1 VSLERYLGQ
10 LFLAWFN
17 QHYGRNFVLRPE
29 TGLPAGQAGPAA
41 DERAAQA
48 QLWAS
53 DGQYRLALAVDRL
66 FESEEAAWDGRR
78 LEVEERLTRALHS
91 PHLLWM
97 PPQAPLP
104 GEEPEES
111 EFVLRVQMGAAPLV
125 AGGRGEVSLPV
136 PLRLGKT
143 QDDGAYVSVVGGL
156 SRNWTAISERVR
168 GAFNL
173 DSTAFHRLSRRPEE
187 REDILARIA
196 DCSSRLSVGEGVEF
210 EAEEAWTIQK
220 LAEGE
225 ETFIVG
231 CPPGFDPTDG
241 TILRRLMRRRVAAA
255 NEALGSSEADLKA
268 LALVGVWEYA
278 EDEGAS
284 AILRGFDSAIF
295 SNVDVIAILADGEV
309 RPALAA
315 RTLPWRG

>member
-10 LFLAWFN
+10 LFLTWFN
-17 QHYGRNFVLRPE
+17 QRHGRGFVLLPE
-29 TGLPAGQAGPAA
+29 IGPAA
-41 DERAAQA
+41 GDRPAEA

-53 DGQYRLALAVDRL
+53 AGQYRLALAVDRL
-66 FESEEAAWDGRR
+66 FESEDAAWDRRR
-78 LEVEERLTRALHS
+78 LEVEDRLTRALHA
-91 PHLLWM
+91 PYLLWM
-97 PPQAPLP
+97 PPQARLP
-104 GEEPEES
+104 GAEPEES
-111 EFVLRVQMGAAPLV
+111 EFALRVQMGAAPLL

-156 SRNWTAISERVR
+156 SRHWTAISERVQ

-173 DSTAFHRLSRRPEE
+173 DSTAFHRLSRRPEV
-187 REDILARIA
+187 REEIFARIA
-196 DCSSRLSVGEGVEF
+196 DYSSRLSVGEGVQF

-225 ETFIVG
+225 EVFTVG
-231 CPPGFDPTDG
+231 CPPDFDPTDG
-241 TILRRLMRRRVAAA
+241 TSLRRLMRRRVAAA
-255 NEALGSSEADLKA
+255 NEALGSLEADLKA

-295 SNVDVIAILADGEV
+295 SNIDVIAILADGEV
-309 RPALAA
+309 RPALSA

>member
-1 VSLERYLGQ
+1 LSLERYIGQ
-10 LFLAWFN
+10 LFLTWFN
-17 QHYGRNFVLRPE
+17 QRHRRDFALLPE
-29 TGLPAGQAGPAA
+29 TGPAA
-41 DERAAQA
+41 GDRPANS

-66 FESEEAAWDGRR
+66 YESEDAAWDRR
-78 LEVEERLTRALHS
+78 RPEVEERLTRALHA
-91 PHLLWM
+91 PHLLWV

-111 EFVLRVQMGAAPLV
+111 EFLRRVQMGAAALL

-136 PLRLGKT
+136 PLRLGKA

-156 SRNWTAISERVR
+156 SRHWAAISERVR
-168 GAFNL
+168 GAFDL
-173 DSTAFHRLSRRPEE
+173 DSTALHRLSRRPEV
-187 REDILARIA
+187 REEVFARIV
-196 DCSSRLSVGEGVEF
+196 DCSLRLSVGEGLEF

-225 ETFIVG
+225 KVFIVG
-231 CPPGFDPTDG
+231 CPPDFDPTDG
-241 TILRRLMRRRVAAA
+241 TTLRRLMRRRVAAA
-255 NEALGSSEADLKA
+255 NGGLISLEADVKV

-284 AILRGFDSAIF
+284 AILRGFDPAIF
-295 SNVDVIAILADGEV
+295 SNIDVIAILADGEV
-309 RPALAA
+309 RPALSA
-315 RTLPWRG
+315 RTLPWKG

>member
-10 LFLAWFN
+10 LFLTWLN
-17 QHYGRNFVLRPE
+17 QRHGRDFTLLPE
-29 TGLPAGQAGPAA
+29 TAPAVGDRPA
-41 DERAAQA
+41 ES

-66 FESEEAAWDGRR
+66 FESEDAAWNDRR
-78 LEVEERLTRALHS
+78 LEVEDRLTRALHA
-91 PHLLWM
+91 PYLLWM
-97 PPQAPLP
+97 PPRARLP
-104 GEEPEES
+104 GQEPEES
-111 EFVLRVQMGAAPLV
+111 QFMLRVQMGAAPLV

-136 PLRLGKT
+136 PLGLGKT

-156 SRNWTAISERVR
+156 SRHWAAISEPVR
-168 GAFNL
+168 GVFNL
-173 DSTAFHRLSRRPEE
+173 DSTAFHRLSRRPEVRAE
-187 REDILARIA
+187 IFVRVA
-196 DCSSRLSVGEGVEF
+196 DLSRHLSVGEGVEF
-210 EAEEAWTIQK
+210 EAEEAWTIEK

-225 ETFIVG
+225 EVLIVG

-241 TILRRLMRRRVAAA
+241 TTVRRLMRRRVAAA
-255 NEALGSSEADLKA
+255 NEALGSLEADLKA

-295 SNVDVIAILADGEV
+295 SNIDVIAILADGEV
-309 RPALAA
+309 RPALSAP
-315 RTLPWRG
+315 TLPWRG

>member
-1 VSLERYLGQ
+1 
-10 LFLAWFN
+10 
-17 QHYGRNFVLRPE
+17 
-29 TGLPAGQAGPAA
+29 
-41 DERAAQA
+41 
-48 QLWAS
+48 
-53 DGQYRLALAVDRL
+53 VDRL
-66 FESEEAAWDGRR
+66 YESEDAAWDRRR
-78 LEVEERLTRALHS
+78 LEVEDRLTRALHA
-91 PHLLWM
+91 PHLLWV

-111 EFVLRVQMGAAPLV
+111 AFVLQVQMGAAPLL
-125 AGGRGEVSLPV
+125 AGGRGEVALSV

-156 SRNWTAISERVR
+156 SRHWTAISERVR

-173 DSTAFHRLSRRPEE
+173 DSTALHRLSRRPEV
-187 REDILARIA
+187 REEIFARIA
-196 DCSSRLSVGEGVEF
+196 DCSSRLSVGEGLEF

-225 ETFIVG
+225 EVFIVG
-231 CPPGFDPTDG
+231 CPPDFDPTDG
-241 TILRRLMRRRVAAA
+241 TSPRRLMRRRVAAA
-255 NEALGSSEADLKA
+255 NEALGSLEADLKA

-284 AILRGFDSAIF
+284 AILRGFDPAIF
-295 SNVDVIAILADGEV
+295 SNVDVIAIVADGEV
-309 RPALAA
+309 RPALSA

>member
-10 LFLAWFN
+10 LFLIWFN
-17 QHYGRNFVLRPE
+17 QRHGRDFALLPE
-29 TGLPAGQAGPAA
+29 TGLPAGQAAPAVG
-41 DERAAQA
+41 DRATEA

-66 FESEEAAWDGRR
+66 FESEDAAWNGRR
-78 LEVEERLTRALHS
+78 LEVEDRLSRALHA
-91 PHLLWM
+91 PYLLWM
-97 PPQAPLP
+97 PPQARPP
-104 GEEPEES
+104 GPEPEES
-111 EFVLRVQMGAAPLV
+111 EFALRVQMGAAPLL
-125 AGGRGEVSLPV
+125 AGGRSEVSLPV

-156 SRNWTAISERVR
+156 SRHWTAISERVR

-173 DSTAFHRLSRRPEE
+173 DSTAFHRLSRRPEV
-187 REDILARIA
+187 REETFARIS
-196 DCSSRLSVGEGVEF
+196 DLSLHLSVGEGVQF
-210 EAEEAWTIQK
+210 EAQEAWSIQK

-225 ETFIVG
+225 EVFIVS
-231 CPPGFDPTDG
+231 CPPDFDPTDG
-241 TILRRLMRRRVAAA
+241 TSLRRAMRRRLAAA
-255 NEALGSSEADLKA
+255 NEALGSLEADLKA

-295 SNVDVIAILADGEV
+295 SNIDVIAILADGEV
-309 RPALAA
+309 RPALSA

>member
-10 LFLAWFN
+10 LFLTWFN
-17 QHYGRNFVLRPE
+17 QRHGRDFGLLPE
-29 TGLPAGQAGPAA
+29 TGPAVN
-41 DERAAQA
+41 DRAAEA

-66 FESEEAAWDGRR
+66 YDSEDAAWDKRR
-78 LEVEERLTRALHS
+78 LEVEDRLTRALHA
-91 PHLLWM
+91 PYLLWM

-104 GEEPEES
+104 GREPEES
-111 EFVLRVQMGAAPLV
+111 EFAVRVQMGAAPLL

-156 SRNWTAISERVR
+156 SPHWTAISERVR
-168 GAFNL
+168 GTFNL
-173 DSTAFHRLSRRPEE
+173 DSTALHRLSRRPEV
-187 REDILARIA
+187 REEIFARIA
-196 DCSSRLSVGEGVEF
+196 DYSSRLSVGEGVEF

-225 ETFIVG
+225 KVFIVG
-231 CPPGFDPTDG
+231 CPPDFDPTDG
-241 TILRRLMRRRVAAA
+241 TSLRRVMRRRVAAA
-255 NEALGSSEADLKA
+255 SEALGSLNADLKA
-268 LALVGVWEYA
+268 LALVGVWEYG

-284 AILRGFDSAIF
+284 AILRGFDPAIF
-295 SNVDVIAILADGEV
+295 SNIDVVAILADGEV
-309 RPALAA
+309 RPALSA
-315 RTLPWRG
+315 RTLPWKG

>member
-10 LFLAWFN
+10 LFLTWFN
-17 QHYGRNFVLRPE
+17 QRHGRDFALLPE
-29 TGLPAGQAGPAA
+29 TGPAVGDRPA
-41 DERAAQA
+41 DA
-48 QLWAS
+48 QLWAG

-66 FESEEAAWDGRR
+66 YESEDAAWDRRR
-78 LEVEERLTRALHS
+78 LEVEDRLTRALHA
-91 PHLLWM
+91 PYLLWM
-97 PPQAPLP
+97 PPQARLP
-104 GEEPEES
+104 GAEPEES
-111 EFVLRVQMGAAPLV
+111 EFAVRVQMGAAPLL

-156 SRNWTAISERVR
+156 SRHWTAISERVQ

-173 DSTAFHRLSRRPEE
+173 DSTALHRLSRRPEVQE
-187 REDILARIA
+187 EIFARIA
-196 DCSSRLSVGEGVEF
+196 DYSSRLSVGEGVQF
-210 EAEEAWTIQK
+210 EVEEAWTVQK

-225 ETFIVG
+225 EVFIAG
-231 CPPGFDPTDG
+231 CPPDFDPTDG
-241 TILRRLMRRRVAAA
+241 TSLRRLMRRRVAAA
-255 NEALGSSEADLKA
+255 NETLGSLEADLKA

-295 SNVDVIAILADGEV
+295 SHIDIIAILTDGEV
-309 RPALAA
+309 RPALSA